1 MKDPFIAAVQL
12 VLSVSR
18 ITMIAMYLS
27 KNPLTDSYLWQ
38 YSQDGVIRVATLEEL
53 GVSQS
58 TSYRR
63 CQPGGNWTHLLPG
76 IVLLSKARPTARQRV
91 EAALMHTNGLGV
103 VTGFEAAR
111 RYGLRRAPAGDAVH
125 ILIPQPHHIR
135 SAKFAI
141 VERTVHMPGHRLLSR
156 VPVAEPS
163 RAVLDGLRRL
173 RELDPVRELL
183 LEAVETGLCTLS
195 ELQVELESGSK
206 RGTALPR
213 AVLRELEADVASVP
227 EASALAIW
235 RRAGLPPAERNVK
248 IFDVHGNYIGKPDSW
263 CDELAM
269 AWEIDSY
276 SFHFGRDAFRKTLHR
291 NNRYA
296 VAGIVVVQTLPARL
310 RDEPEKVIAELRA
323 AAVAAARRPRPT
335 IIVARK
341 ERAA

>member
-1 MKDPFIAAVQL
+1 
-12 VLSVSR
+12 
-18 ITMIAMYLS
+18 MIAMYLS
-27 KNPLTDSYLWQ
+27 KNPLTDSHLWQ
-38 YSQDGVIRVATLEEL
+38 YSRDGVIQVTTLEKL
-53 GVSQS
+53 GVSPS

-63 CQPGGNWTHLLPG
+63 CQPGGRWTHLLPG
-76 IVLLSKARPTARQRV
+76 IVLLSRARPSARQRV
-91 EAALMHTNGLGV
+91 EAALMHADGLGI

-111 RYGLRRAPAGDAVH
+111 RYGLRQTPAGDYVH
-125 ILIPQPHHIR
+125 VLIPQLHHIR
-135 SAKFAI
+135 SSRFVI
-141 VERTVHMPGHRLLSR
+141 VERTIHMPGSRVLSR
-156 VPVAEPS
+156 VPLAEPP
-163 RAVLDGLRRL
+163 RAVLDGLRRI
-173 RELDPVRELL
+173 RELDPVRALL

-227 EASALAIW
+227 EASALSIW
-235 RRAGLPPAERNVK
+235 QRAGLPPAERNVK
-248 IFDVHGNYIGKPDSW
+248 IFDAHGNYIGKPDSW

-296 VAGIVVVQTLPARL
+296 AAGIIVVQTLPARL
-310 RDEPEKVIAELRA
+310 RDEPEKVMAELRA

-335 IIVARK
+335 IIVARE